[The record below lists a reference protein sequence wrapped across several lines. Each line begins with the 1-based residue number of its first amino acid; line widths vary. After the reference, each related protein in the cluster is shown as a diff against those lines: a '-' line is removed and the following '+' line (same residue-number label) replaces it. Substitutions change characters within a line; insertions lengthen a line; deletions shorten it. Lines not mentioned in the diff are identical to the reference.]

1 MGARATWICA
11 RATRRVARASDVCK
25 GHIFCGPCTYFLLT
39 GGPCISCCGPCT
51 KLYCVS
57 LVWPLHTSEALAPL
71 LVALAHIQVALA
83 PNSICQICGP
93 CTWPLHLFSW
103 PLHRPLPQKN
113 EPFRPSKRYS
123 FLLIEPR
130 VPSDFPEL
138 DFLWSRPS
146 V

>member
-1 MGARATWICA
+1 M
-11 RATRRVARASDVCK
+11 CK
-25 GHIFCGPCTYFLLT
+25 GHEKRCKGLRIFQNFKVPCT
-39 GGPCISCCGPCT
+39 SSCGPCT
-51 KLYCVS
+51 KLYCLS

-113 EPFRPSKRYS
+113 EPFRPSKRYFQDLLCNAFNPS
-123 FLLIEPR
+123 HNGLKFFLKEHFD
-130 VPSDFPEL
+130 SQK
-138 DFLWSRPS
+138 FLQVDPPLTCS
-146 V
+146 VSK